1 MGLGLRREAVVGS
14 FYPIESSLPNT
25 VREREKRTYGWAG
38 PDRKKENSRG
48 RKPRE
53 NGVKVSDIQ
62 SNILT
67 ADLRPQPG

>member
-14 FYPIESSLPNT
+14 FYPIESSQSNT
-25 VREREKRTYGWAG
+25 VREREKRAYGWVG

-48 RKPRE
+48 RKPRV
-53 NGVKVSDIQ
+53 NGEKVGDSQ
-62 SNILT
+62 SSILT